1 MKFSLSEWNV
11 YYECR
16 RSEENEGRAQATTKQ
31 ISELSGIPEST
42 ISRILSGQTDNPSFD
57 TICALVRAMG
67 GSLDEFTG
75 IQSSADAPESLAL
88 VDLYEK
94 MIDEKNR
101 LIKWLMA
108 VCCILIAVFVF
119 IVLFDLINGNIG
131 FVQY

>member
-1 MKFSLSEWNV
+1 MNAEDLKRMK
-11 YYECR
+11 
-16 RSEENEGRAQATTKQ
+16 EERKLTTKQ

-67 GSLDEFTG
+67 GSIDEFTG

>member
-1 MKFSLSEWNV
+1 MNAEDLKRMK
-11 YYECR
+11 
-16 RSEENEGRAQATTKQ
+16 EERKLTTKQ

-94 MIDEKNR
+94 MIDEKN
-101 LIKWLMA
+101 
-108 VCCILIAVFVF
+108 
-119 IVLFDLINGNIG
+119 
-131 FVQY
+131 

>member
-1 MKFSLSEWNV
+1 MFTMNAEDLKRMK
-11 YYECR
+11 
-16 RSEENEGRAQATTKQ
+16 EERKLTTKQ

-57 TICALVRAMG
+57 TICSLVRAMG

-75 IQSSADAPESLAL
+75 IQSSADAPESLVL

-101 LIKWLMA
+101 LIKWLLI

>member
-1 MKFSLSEWNV
+1 MNAEDLK
-11 YYECR
+11 R
-16 RSEENEGRAQATTKQ
+16 MREERKLTTKQ

>member
-1 MKFSLSEWNV
+1 MFNMKAEDLKKMKE
-11 YYECR
+11 ER
-16 RSEENEGRAQATTKQ
+16 RLTTKQ

-42 ISRILSGQTDNPSFD
+42 ISRVLSGQTDNPSFD

-75 IQSSADAPESLAL
+75 IRSSSDAPESLAL

-94 MIDEKNR
+94 IIDEKNR
-101 LIKWLMA
+101 LIKWLLI

>member
-1 MKFSLSEWNV
+1 MF
-11 YYECR
+11 
-16 RSEENEGRAQATTKQ
+16 
-31 ISELSGIPEST
+31 T

>member
-1 MKFSLSEWNV
+1 MNAEDLKRMK
-11 YYECR
+11 
-16 RSEENEGRAQATTKQ
+16 EERKLTTKQ

-57 TICALVRAMG
+57 TICSLVRAMG

-75 IQSSADAPESLAL
+75 IQSSADAPESLVL

-101 LIKWLMA
+101 LIKW
-108 VCCILIAVFVF
+108 
-119 IVLFDLINGNIG
+119 
-131 FVQY
+131 

>member
-1 MKFSLSEWNV
+1 MNAEDLKRMK
-11 YYECR
+11 
-16 RSEENEGRAQATTKQ
+16 EERKLTTKQ
-31 ISELSGIPEST
+31 ISELSGLPEST

-57 TICALVRAMG
+57 TICSLVRAMG

-75 IQSSADAPESLAL
+75 IQSSADAPESLVL

-101 LIKWLMA
+101 LIKWLLI

>member
-1 MKFSLSEWNV
+1 MNAEDLKRMK
-11 YYECR
+11 
-16 RSEENEGRAQATTKQ
+16 EERKLTTKQ

-57 TICALVRAMG
+57 TICSLVRAMG

-75 IQSSADAPESLAL
+75 IQSSADAPESLVL

-101 LIKWLMA
+101 LIKWLLI

>member
-1 MKFSLSEWNV
+1 MNAEDLKRMK
-11 YYECR
+11 
-16 RSEENEGRAQATTKQ
+16 EERKLTTKQ

-57 TICALVRAMG
+57 TICSLVRAMG

-75 IQSSADAPESLAL
+75 IQSSADAPESLVL

-101 LIKWLMA
+101 LIKWLLI
-108 VCCILIAVFVF
+108 VCCILIAAFVF

>member
-1 MKFSLSEWNV
+1 MNAEDLKRMK
-11 YYECR
+11 
-16 RSEENEGRAQATTKQ
+16 EERKLTTKQ

-57 TICALVRAMG
+57 TICSLVRAMG

-75 IQSSADAPESLAL
+75 IQSSADAPESLVP

-101 LIKWLMA
+101 LIKWLLI

>member
-1 MKFSLSEWNV
+1 MNAEDLKRMK
-11 YYECR
+11 
-16 RSEENEGRAQATTKQ
+16 EERKLTTKQ

-57 TICALVRAMG
+57 TICSLVRAIG

-75 IQSSADAPESLAL
+75 IQSSADAPESLVL

-101 LIKWLMA
+101 LIKWLLI

>member
-16 RSEENEGRAQATTKQ
+16 RSEENEGRAQAHHQTN
-31 ISELSGIPEST
+31 IGIERNSGKYH
-42 ISRILSGQTDNPSFD
+42 QQNP
-57 TICALVRAMG
+57 
-67 GSLDEFTG
+67 SLDEFTG

>member
-1 MKFSLSEWNV
+1 MNAEDLKRMK
-11 YYECR
+11 
-16 RSEENEGRAQATTKQ
+16 EERKLTTKQ

-119 IVLFDLINGNIG
+119 IGLFDLINGNIG
-131 FVQY
+131 LVQY

>member
-1 MKFSLSEWNV
+1 
-11 YYECR
+11 
-16 RSEENEGRAQATTKQ
+16 
-31 ISELSGIPEST
+31 
-42 ISRILSGQTDNPSFD
+42 
-57 TICALVRAMG
+57 MG

-75 IQSSADAPESLAL
+75 IQSSADAPESLVL

-101 LIKWLMA
+101 LIKWLLI

-119 IVLFDLINGNIG
+119 IVLFDIINGNIG

>member
-16 RSEENEGRAQATTKQ
+16 RSEERKLTTKQ

>member
-1 MKFSLSEWNV
+1 MNAEDLKRMK
-11 YYECR
+11 
-16 RSEENEGRAQATTKQ
+16 EERKLTTKQ
-31 ISELSGIPEST
+31 ISELSGILEST

-57 TICALVRAMG
+57 TICSLVRAMG

-75 IQSSADAPESLAL
+75 IQSSADAPESLVL

-101 LIKWLMA
+101 LIKWLLI

>member
-1 MKFSLSEWNV
+1 MNAEDLKRMK
-11 YYECR
+11 
-16 RSEENEGRAQATTKQ
+16 EERKLTTKQ

-94 MIDEKNR
+94 TIDEKNR

>member
-1 MKFSLSEWNV
+1 MKAEDLKKMK
-11 YYECR
+11 
-16 RSEENEGRAQATTKQ
+16 EERKLTTKQ

-75 IQSSADAPESLAL
+75 IQSSTDAPESLAL

-94 MIDEKNR
+94 IIDEKNR
-101 LIKWLMA
+101 LIKWLLI

-119 IVLFDLINGNIG
+119 IVLFDLINGNVG

>member
-1 MKFSLSEWNV
+1 MNAEDLKRMK
-11 YYECR
+11 
-16 RSEENEGRAQATTKQ
+16 EERKLTTKQ

-67 GSLDEFTG
+67 GSLDEFTR

>member
-1 MKFSLSEWNV
+1 MNAEDLKRMK
-11 YYECR
+11 
-16 RSEENEGRAQATTKQ
+16 EERKLTTKQ